1 MEEKTGKWVLD
12 VEPKGFSLDLGELR
26 LPESLL
32 HYEGDGVVAVPL
44 VGVWLSRKEARELI
58 SELVLGLMDEE
69 ARKKVKELEQGG
81 D

>member
-12 VEPKGFSLDLGELR
+12 VEPEGFSLDLGELR